1 MIQQA
6 RAGLKEL
13 RLIRFKSFRGEKLS
27 LSALTVLTGRNSSGK
42 SNALDAIDVLSRL
55 VGGEELADALD
66 GRRREGGPVR
76 GGSLGCAPHGEDRFS
91 LGCTVEF
98 GEYEFAYQVTIQVD
112 PELRIVQ
119 ESLHGGC
126 PALQSGSWHWG
137 PLLKAENA
145 NDRAA
150 AIFGEVHNGK
160 KGVNPS
166 YAFRD
171 TRLLISQL
179 PLHVTADDSAGAQV
193 LRGAAAVTAALRGA
207 FHLDPVP
214 HLMRG
219 YVPAR
224 DSGLRRTAEN
234 LSAAVALLSRDHD
247 RFAQLNE
254 LTRLVADQPVHT
266 LAVAESDLRDVMLT
280 LRETDSPHGTTPAR
294 EMSDGLLRFLAIATA
309 LLTADQGLDVDPEAG
324 TGEEIHARVLL
335 VIEELENG
343 LHPSMAA
350 RLLELIRDTS
360 RQTGAQVVL
369 TTHSPALLNALSGEG
384 SQSVVVCYRD
394 AGDLGSKLTRLVEL
408 PGYAEAMADG
418 RIGDLVSQGRL
429 VRPDRP
435 ASDADALWRLL
446 GIE

>member
-1 MIQQA
+1 MIEEP
-6 RAGLKEL
+6 RAELSEL
-13 RLIRFKSFRGEKLS
+13 RLIRFKSFRDETLPLS
-27 LSALTVLTGRNSSGK
+27 DLTVLTGRNSSGK

-76 GGSLGCAPHGEDRFS
+76 GGSLGCAPHGEDRFT
-91 LGCTVEF
+91 LGCKVDF
-98 GEYEFAYQVTIQVD
+98 GAYDFEYAVSIQVEPD
-112 PELRIVQ
+112 LRIVR
-119 ESLHGGC
+119 ESLVGGC
-126 PALQSGSWHWG
+126 PALRSGVWRRGH
-137 PLLKAENA
+137 LLRAEST
-145 NDRAA
+145 DVRAA
-150 AIFGEVHNGK
+150 GISGEVHNGR

-171 TRLLISQL
+171 SRLLISQL
-179 PLHVTADDSAGAQV
+179 PLHVNGDDIAGEQV
-193 LRGAAAVTAALRGA
+193 LRAAGAVTAALRGA

-234 LSAAVALLSRDHD
+234 LSAAVSLLSRDPV

-254 LTRLVADQPVHT
+254 LTRQVADHPVHT
-266 LAVAESDLRDVMLT
+266 LAVSVSDLRDVMLT
-280 LRETDSPHGTTPAR
+280 LRETDSPDGVTPAR

-309 LLTADQGLDVDPEAG
+309 LLTADQGLDVDPEGGAG
-324 TGEEIHARVLL
+324 DGIRGRVLL
-335 VIEELENG
+335 VVEELENG
-343 LHPSMAA
+343 LHPSMAG
-350 RLLELIRDTS
+350 RLLQLIRDTS
-360 RQTGAQVVL
+360 RQTGTQVVL

-394 AGDLGSKLTRLVEL
+394 EESQTSRLVALVEL
-408 PGYAEAMADG
+408 PGYADAMAEG
-418 RIGDLVSQGRL
+418 EIGDLVARGRL
-429 VRPDRP
+429 VRPLP
-435 ASDADALWRLL
+435 PTSDADALWQLL

>member
-1 MIQQA
+1 MVEDP
-6 RAGLKEL
+6 RAGLTEL
-13 RLIRFKSFRGEKLS
+13 HLISFKSFRDERLP

-42 SNALDAIDVLSRL
+42 SNALDAVDVLSRL

-76 GGSLGCAPHGEDRFS
+76 GGSLGCAPHGENRFA
-91 LGCTVEF
+91 LGCSVTLGDDNFV
-98 GEYEFAYQVTIQVD
+98 YQVTIQVEPD
-112 PELRIVQ
+112 LRVVQ
-119 ESLHGGC
+119 ESLQGSA
-126 PALQSGSWHWG
+126 PALVSGHWRWSD
-137 PLLKAENA
+137 LLKAESASDN
-145 NDRAA
+145 AA
-150 AIFGEVHNGK
+150 AIWGEVHNGK

-171 TRLLISQL
+171 SRLLISQL
-179 PLHVTADDSAGAQV
+179 PTHVTSADIAGRQV
-193 LRGAAAVTAALRGA
+193 LRGAKAVIAALRGA

-234 LSAAVALLSRDHD
+234 LSASVALLSRNEAA
-247 RFAQLNE
+247 FAQLNE
-254 LTRLVADQPVHT
+254 LTRLVADHPVHR

-280 LRETDSPHGTTPAR
+280 LHETDSPGGVTPAR

-309 LLTADQGLDVDPEAG
+309 LLTADQGLDVDPGAG
-324 TGEEIHARVLL
+324 AVDEIRARVLL

-343 LHPSMAA
+343 LHPSMAS

-360 RQTGAQVVL
+360 QQTGAQVLL

-384 SQSVVVCYRD
+384 NQSVVVCFRD
-394 AGDLGSKLTRLVEL
+394 EETLNSRLVPLVQL
-408 PGYAEAMADG
+408 PGYADAMAEG
-418 RIGDLVSQGRL
+418 RVGDLVSQGRL
-429 VRPDRP
+429 VRPQP
-435 ASDADALWRLL
+435 STSDADALWHLL